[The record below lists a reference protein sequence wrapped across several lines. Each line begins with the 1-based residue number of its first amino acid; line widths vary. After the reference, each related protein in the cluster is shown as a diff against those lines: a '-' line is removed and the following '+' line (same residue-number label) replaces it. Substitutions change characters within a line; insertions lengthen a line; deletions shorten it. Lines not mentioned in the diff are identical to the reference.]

1 MDKGLRRALRDLT
14 AQDAESRRKAMDRL
28 ARDTFEV
35 FIRYLYRYLGNE
47 ADCEDVLEDVYA
59 GIWENP
65 DHLRN
70 VTNWRQFLRTVYL
83 YYMRGP
89 LREIYRRRNRYLT
102 LSEEDL
108 NRLVAPEL
116 GVLGLMSQNELR
128 EQIQR
133 MLKKLTVPERKCVQ
147 LWMKGASYRAIAN
160 ELKTTVGAAKMRQF
174 RTLLKL
180 KAMFDDSYRQD

>member
-1 MDKGLRRALRDLT
+1 MDKGLRKALRDLME
-14 AQDAESRRKAMDRL
+14 QDAESRRKAMDRL
-28 ARDTFEV
+28 VRDTFEV

-65 DHLRN
+65 EHLRN
-70 VTNWRQFLRTVYL
+70 VGNWKGLLRTVYL

-89 LREIYRRRNRYLT
+89 LREVYRRRNRFQT
-102 LSEEDL
+102 LPEEDMNKL
-108 NRLVAPEL
+108 IAPEL
-116 GVLGLMSQNELR
+116 GVLGLLSQDELR
-128 EQIQR
+128 RQIQR
-133 MLKKLTVPERKCVQ
+133 MLKKLTEPERKCVQ

-180 KAMFDDSYRQD
+180 KAMFDDSYHRD